1 MRISDW
7 SSDVCS
13 SDLSRVPDC
22 SQAADPTPSI
32 ASGSC
37 LESSQLHFSGSLP
50 GFRHFQQA
58 GPASTVSGDRITFLL
73 TKIAIEQAD
82 FIDLPFLLCFGDA
95 PAGLGAGF
103 QAELRAPI

>member
-1 MRISDW
+1 MTRMSDTNGP
-7 SSDVCS
+7 
-13 SDLSRVPDC
+13 SRVPDC

-82 FIDLPFLLCFGDA
+82 FIDLPFLLCFRSEEHTS
-95 PAGLGAGF
+95 
-103 QAELRAPI
+103 ELQSLM